1 MENKKKGF
9 NLRTVIP
16 LATII
21 VSLVFIVVGLK
32 NYGFW
37 KAQPTPGFFP
47 IIIAVVLLASSI
59 ACFVQIAR
67 DKDSDEVKYNRNELM
82 VMLGAAGIILGT
94 FLIGLVPSCLIYIF
108 LWLKLV
114 ERAPWKVIIIIEI
127 IMAAIILGVFTGWL
141 QIRFPMGLLG
151 AVLGLVVGAMPGIGS
166 LAGCALLLPLTYK
179 FNPTTA
185 IIMLGALYYSNMY
198 GGSFS
203 AILLNIPGDSPAITT
218 ALDGYP
224 MARKGRPGQA
234 LMAANLASFIGG
246 TIGILILTLTA
257 SGLATLGLKFG
268 YAEMTLILL
277 IAMTSIS
284 WLIGENPIKGIVIT
298 MLGILVA
305 SIGMDTL
312 SGAPR
317 FEFGNMYLLGGVPF
331 TPFIIGC
338 VGFAQV
344 IKLINEREADEKK
357 RASQDSKT
365 KLSIRESMLTK
376 HDFKRMLPPTL
387 RSGVMGTFV
396 GVLPGSGATTGSMV
410 GYAMQKKFKSEEPM
424 GTGAIEGIAASE
436 AANNAAAAGAFAPLL
451 ALGIPGSG
459 TGAVLLGGLMMW
471 GLNPGPLLFDSNPE
485 FCWGLISSMYMA
497 NIFTLAVAILV
508 IPFLIKILSVPVKYM
523 IPIITCVCIVG
534 AYSTSNSM
542 YGVIIMFISGIV
554 GYLLDKNGFPTAP
567 MLLAFVL
574 APMLEKNMRKAF
586 IASQGSLK
594 IFVDSPLKL
603 VLLAVFLVLILT
615 PVVKSIRR
623 KMQAKKTQA

>member
-1 MENKKKGF
+1 MDNFASLIQGFGVALAPENIS
-9 NLRTVIP
+9 V
-16 LATII
+16 
-21 VSLVFIVVGLK
+21 
-32 NYGFW
+32 
-37 KAQPTPGFFP
+37 
-47 IIIAVVLLASSI
+47 
-59 ACFVQIAR
+59 C
-67 DKDSDEVKYNRNELM
+67 M
-82 VMLGAAGIILGT
+82 
-94 FLIGLVPSCLIYIF
+94 
-108 LWLKLV
+108 
-114 ERAPWKVIIIIEI
+114 
-127 IMAAIILGVFTGWL
+127 
-141 QIRFPMGLLG
+141 LG
-151 AVLGLVVGAMPGIGS
+151 AVLGLIVGAMPGIGS
-166 LAGCALLLPLTYK
+166 LAGVALLLPLTYK

-224 MARKGRPGQA
+224 MAKKGRPGPA
-234 LMAANLASFIGG
+234 LVAANVSSFIGG
-246 TIGILILTLTA
+246 TIGILILTMTA

-268 YAEMTLILL
+268 YAEMTLVLL

-317 FEFGNMYLLGGVPF
+317 YEFGNMYLLGGIPF

-357 RASQDSKT
+357 RQGEERKM
-365 KLSIRESMLTK
+365 KLSIRESMLTR
-376 HDFKRMLPPTL
+376 HDFKRILPPVL
-387 RSGVMGTFV
+387 RSGTMGTFV

-410 GYAMQKKFKSEEPM
+410 GYAMQKKFKSEEPL

-485 FCWGLISSMYMA
+485 FCWGLISSLYVA
-497 NIFTLAVAILV
+497 NVFTLLVAILV

-523 IPIITCVCIVG
+523 IPIISVVCIVG
-534 AYSTSNSM
+534 AYSTSQSM

-554 GYLLDKNGFPTAP
+554 GYLLEKNNFPTAP

-586 IASQGSLK
+586 IASQGSLSV
-594 IFVDSPLKL
+594 FADSPLKL
-603 VLLAVFLVLILT
+603 VLLAVFLVLVIT
-615 PVVKSIRR
+615 PVVKAIR
-623 KMQAKKTQA
+623 KKLAAKKN

>member
-1 MENKKKGF
+1 MLQNF
-9 NLRTVIP
+9 
-16 LATII
+16 
-21 VSLVFIVVGLK
+21 VSLLS
-32 NYGFW
+32 GFQV
-37 KAQPTPGFFP
+37 A
-47 IIIAVVLLASSI
+47 LAPENI
-59 ACFVQIAR
+59 GAC
-67 DKDSDEVKYNRNELM
+67 
-82 VMLGAAGIILGT
+82 
-94 FLIGLVPSCLIYIF
+94 
-108 LWLKLV
+108 
-114 ERAPWKVIIIIEI
+114 
-127 IMAAIILGVFTGWL
+127 
-141 QIRFPMGLLG
+141 LLG

-224 MARKGRPGQA
+224 MAKKGRPGQA

-246 TIGILILTLTA
+246 TIGILILTITA
-257 SGLATLGLKFG
+257 SGLASLGLKFG

-344 IKLINEREADEKK
+344 IKLINEREADDAK
-357 RASQDSKT
+357 RHNEDSKT
-365 KLSIRESMLTK
+365 KLSIRSSMPTG
-376 HDFKRMLPPTL
+376 HDIKRILPPIL

-485 FCWGLISSMYMA
+485 FCWGLISSMYVA
-497 NIFTLAVAILV
+497 NVFTLLVSILV

-574 APMLEKNMRKAF
+574 VAGLGRNTFNAVLALGIVYVPMLTRLTRSLTLVEKNKVYVSACVSLGYSDTRILYRHILPNCISTILVQLTLDVAYA
-586 IASQGSLK
+586 ILDLASLSFLGLGTLPPQADWGAMLDEGRS
-594 IFVDSPLKL
+594 
-603 VLLAVFLVLILT
+603 VLLMSPVQSLSAGIVIVIVVVSLNIFSDGLHQYLDQAQTALPSFRKYEKKFL
-615 PVVKSIRR
+615 
-623 KMQAKKTQA
+623 KKKGGAADGKPA

>member
-1 MENKKKGF
+1 MENF
-9 NLRTVIP
+9 
-16 LATII
+16 A
-21 VSLVFIVVGLK
+21 S
-32 NYGFW
+32 
-37 KAQPTPGFFP
+37 
-47 IIIAVVLLASSI
+47 LLAGFSVALAPENI
-59 ACFVQIAR
+59 GAC
-67 DKDSDEVKYNRNELM
+67 
-82 VMLGAAGIILGT
+82 
-94 FLIGLVPSCLIYIF
+94 
-108 LWLKLV
+108 
-114 ERAPWKVIIIIEI
+114 
-127 IMAAIILGVFTGWL
+127 
-141 QIRFPMGLLG
+141 LLG
-151 AVLGLVVGAMPGIGS
+151 AVLGLIVGAMPGIGS

-203 AILLNIPGDSPAITT
+203 AILLNIPGDSPAICT

-224 MARKGRPGQA
+224 LAKKGQPGKA
-234 LMAANLASFIGG
+234 LMTANLASFLGG
-246 TIGILILTLTA
+246 TIGILILTITA
-257 SGLATLGLKFG
+257 SGLAKIGLMFG

-317 FEFGNMYLLGGVPF
+317 YDFGSMYLLGGVPF

-357 RASQDSKT
+357 RASEDSRQT
-365 KLSIRESMLTK
+365 KLSIRGSILSFHE
-376 HDFKRMLPPTL
+376 FRRILPPIL
-387 RSGVMGTFV
+387 RSGVSGTFI
-396 GVLPGSGATTGSMV
+396 GVLPGSGATTGAMM
-410 GYAMQKKFKSEEPM
+410 GYAIQKKFKSEVPM
-424 GTGAIEGIAASE
+424 GTGAVEGIAASE

-471 GLNPGPLLFDSNPE
+471 GLNPGPLLFDTNPE
-485 FCWGLISSMYMA
+485 FCWGLISSMYVA
-497 NIFTLAVAILV
+497 NVFTLLVAILV

-542 YGVIIMFISGIV
+542 YGVLIMFLSGIV
-554 GYLLDKNGFPTAP
+554 GYLLDKNGFSTAP

-586 IASQGSLK
+586 IASQGSLE

-603 VLLAVFLVLILT
+603 VLLAVFLVLVLT
-615 PVVKSIRR
+615 PVVKSILR
-623 KMQAKKTQA
+623 KMKAKKAQA